1 MNTKETR
8 RAIPDQWLEP
18 VPIHDWFEENQ
29 SLEIDLG
36 CGNGRF
42 LLERAMQHPEIN
54 FLGIERQ
61 LKRVAKIDHRA
72 IKRNIRN
79 IRLWRVE
86 GDYAMRYLIP
96 KHSISTCYIF
106 FPDPWPKKKHAHKR
120 IMNAGF
126 LKVLHRSLQPG
137 GQVHFSTDHLP
148 YFFDAVQAIQGT
160 GLFEEITPFCPTE
173 ADRTDFEL
181 HFLAHKPIGR
191 YSFHKQA

>member
-18 VPIHDWFEENQ
+18 IPIHDWFEEIQ

-36 CGNGRF
+36 CGKGRF
-42 LLERAMQHPEIN
+42 ILERAMQHPEIN

-61 LKRVAKIDHRA
+61 LNRVAKIDHRA
-72 IKRNIRN
+72 IKRNLKN

-96 KHSISTCYIF
+96 EHSISTCYIL

-126 LKVLHRSLQPG
+126 LKVLHRSLEPG
-137 GQVHFSTDHLP
+137 GGVHFATDHLP
-148 YFFDAVQAIQGT
+148 YFFDAVRAIQRT
-160 GLFEEITPFCPTE
+160 GLFEEIAPFCPTE

-191 YSFHKQA
+191 YSFRRHA